1 MSVALTYKSVSIT
14 LSIRNTV
21 TSKKLIEVFD
31 HSAVSLMVG
40 CTLLILSVNEFN
52 LFSPCFHKKNISSMF
67 RHDKYGLYSDYFVI
81 SSFSSAIKKMPYGG
95 AKFLPIAV
103 PCFYLSV
110 FFPNENMLFFY
121 TTSAKPVMVSIET
134 YFLFRVSSCFLNAD
148 KPSSCGIFG
157 YNPTTSIVHKIMPSG
172 NFGRERSFLRNSLVS
187 LI

>member
-1 MSVALTYKSVSIT
+1 MSVTLTYKSVSIT

-40 CTLLILSVNEFN
+40 CTLLILSVNDFN
-52 LFSPCFHKKNISSMF
+52 LFSPCFHMKNISSMS
-67 RHDKYGLYSDYFVI
+67 RHGLYSDYFII

-95 AKFLPIAV
+95 ANFVPIAV

-121 TTSAKPVMVSIET
+121 TTSAKSVMVSIET
-134 YFLFRVSSCFLNAD
+134 YFLFRISSCFLNAE
-148 KPSSCGIFG
+148 KPSSYGIFG
-157 YNPTTSIVHKIMPSG
+157 YNPTTSILHKIMPSG
-172 NFGRERSFLRNSLVS
+172 NFGRERCFFRNSLAF
-187 LI
+187 LL